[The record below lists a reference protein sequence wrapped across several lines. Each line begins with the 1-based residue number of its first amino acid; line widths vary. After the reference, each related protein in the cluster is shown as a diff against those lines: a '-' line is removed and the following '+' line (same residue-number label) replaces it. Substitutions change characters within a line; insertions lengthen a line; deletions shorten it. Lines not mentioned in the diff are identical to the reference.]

1 MLKSILSSPA
11 LQPIIMG
18 QIRHVV
24 GAAGASL
31 ATAGYIAGTDV
42 QVGVGA
48 VMTLIS
54 IIWSAISKKMAA

>member
-18 QIRHVV
+18 QIRHYV

-31 ATAGYIAGTDV
+31 ATSGYIAGSDV
-42 QVGVGA
+42 QTAVGA
-48 VMTLIS
+48 VMALLAIVL
-54 IIWSAISKKMAA
+54 SAVSKKIAA